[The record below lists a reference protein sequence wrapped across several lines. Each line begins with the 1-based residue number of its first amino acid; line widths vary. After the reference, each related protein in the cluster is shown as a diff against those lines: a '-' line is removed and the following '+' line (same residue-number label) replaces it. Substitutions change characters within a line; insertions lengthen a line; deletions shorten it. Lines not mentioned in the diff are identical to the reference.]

1 MGRGGCLLLG
11 IGLLLAALT
20 TNAQDGLNLPTE
32 LYVLSSAGV
41 VQRFGLGAAGVET
54 VAGGEDAFI
63 LDFAVAPDGV
73 SLAYRT
79 LEGLFLADMYAR
91 QRRTAPPIVTLEGA
105 SAGYPEIR
113 GRGDTI
119 AWSPTG
125 TALAY
130 ATVGNLRLL
139 NRRTGRA
146 QNLDV
151 ASIQDLRWSPDGQF
165 LAAGAAGNI
174 WWFYFYDG
182 AQARLISAITDVT
195 GIAWLP
201 DNRVY
206 VAFAS
211 GGLNLLDILNRS
223 QQTVV
228 LPADAVY
235 SLPYVM
241 ESDLYVFQ
249 GMPDAARLLVVRA
262 QETQT
267 LSQAPLDISAARWS
281 PDGRSL
287 VAFRGGAMALI
298 EPISGQSFTLPV
310 NNAAAYSWGV
320 YRRER
325 GTVARW
331 GGAYILADAPSTG
344 VAQVWRVPDNNA
356 LPETITPAVEDI
368 TEFAVS
374 GDGRRMAYVS
384 GGALFYFTVG
394 GSPTDDLFRIAE
406 SSAAPTQPAFSA
418 DGQRLYYRLAGGEAP
433 GIYFADLTSGQSFPL
448 VLGDF
453 EQPQPAPAL
462 GAVLLHDA
470 AGQARLFDANTGEEI
485 GRPIRG
491 QAKWLGGALYA
502 VFGDQVT
509 LVDASTG
516 QVVRTLLEDVSDEVV
531 LDAALLN
538 RDTLRLLIK
547 APAPAPVVV
556 LDALPTATTRAVIGF
571 LDTPRLSPDGQFVL
585 GLTHPGGSLIVVDV
599 ASRQRQQLDTRVGV
613 RAFAW

>member
-1 MGRGGCLLLG
+1 VQYGGAVTRVKICGVTRLEDALVAAEAG
-11 IGLLLAALT
+11 ADMIGL
-20 TNAQDGLNLPTE
+20 NF
-32 LYVLSSAGV
+32 Y
-41 VQRFGLGAAGVET
+41 RR
-54 VAGGEDAFI
+54 
-63 LDFAVAPDGV
+63 APR
-73 SLAYRT
+73 SL
-79 LEGLFLADMYAR
+79 
-91 QRRTAPPIVTLEGA
+91 TLEGA

-195 GIAWLP
+195 SIAWLP

-241 ESDLYVFQ
+241 VESDLYVFQ

-281 PDGRSL
+281 P
-287 VAFRGGAMALI
+287 
-298 EPISGQSFTLPV
+298 EGQ
-310 NNAAAYSWGV
+310 
-320 YRRER
+320 
-325 GTVARW
+325 
-331 GGAYILADAPSTG
+331 
-344 VAQVWRVPDNNA
+344 
-356 LPETITPAVEDI
+356 
-368 TEFAVS
+368 
-374 GDGRRMAYVS
+374 
-384 GGALFYFTVG
+384 
-394 GSPTDDLFRIAE
+394 
-406 SSAAPTQPAFSA
+406 
-418 DGQRLYYRLAGGEAP
+418 
-433 GIYFADLTSGQSFPL
+433 
-448 VLGDF
+448 
-453 EQPQPAPAL
+453 
-462 GAVLLHDA
+462 
-470 AGQARLFDANTGEEI
+470 
-485 GRPIRG
+485 
-491 QAKWLGGALYA
+491 
-502 VFGDQVT
+502 
-509 LVDASTG
+509 
-516 QVVRTLLEDVSDEVV
+516 
-531 LDAALLN
+531 
-538 RDTLRLLIK
+538 
-547 APAPAPVVV
+547 
-556 LDALPTATTRAVIGF
+556 
-571 LDTPRLSPDGQFVL
+571 
-585 GLTHPGGSLIVVDV
+585 
-599 ASRQRQQLDTRVGV
+599 
-613 RAFAW
+613 